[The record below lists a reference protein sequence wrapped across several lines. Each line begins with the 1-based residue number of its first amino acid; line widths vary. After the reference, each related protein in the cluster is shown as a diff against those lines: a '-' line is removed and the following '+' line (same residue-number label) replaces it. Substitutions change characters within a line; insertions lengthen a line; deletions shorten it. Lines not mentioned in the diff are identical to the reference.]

1 MVLSLQFLSRY
12 NQHELTGT
20 PEELKELIDTAHG
33 MGLVVLLDLVHSH
46 ACKNVLDGLNQFDG
60 TDHLYFHGGGKGTH
74 DLWDSR
80 LFNYGS
86 YEVLRFLLSNVR
98 FWMEEYRFDGFR
110 FDGVTSMLYIHHGIA
125 YGFSGNYQEYFSYL
139 TDVEAVGYLMLVRGI
154 LFAFLIIIIM
164 CQANK
169 LIHSLY
175 PNAIT
180 VAEDVSGMPTLCR
193 PVDEGGVG
201 FDYRLAMALP
211 DMWIKILKEQKVA

>member
-1 MVLSLQFLSRY
+1 
-12 NQHELTGT
+12 
-20 PEELKELIDTAHG
+20 
-33 MGLVVLLDLVHSH
+33 
-46 ACKNVLDGLNQFDG
+46 
-60 TDHLYFHGGGKGTH
+60 
-74 DLWDSR
+74 
-80 LFNYGS
+80 
-86 YEVLRFLLSNVR
+86 
-98 FWMEEYRFDGFR
+98 
-110 FDGVTSMLYIHHGIA
+110 
-125 YGFSGNYQEYFSYL
+125 
-139 TDVEAVGYLMLVRGI
+139 MLVRGI
-154 LFAFLIIIIM
+154 FFAFLIIIIM

>member
-1 MVLSLQFLSRY
+1 
-12 NQHELTGT
+12 
-20 PEELKELIDTAHG
+20 
-33 MGLVVLLDLVHSH
+33 
-46 ACKNVLDGLNQFDG
+46 LDGLNQFDG

-154 LFAFLIIIIM
+154 FFAFLIIIIM